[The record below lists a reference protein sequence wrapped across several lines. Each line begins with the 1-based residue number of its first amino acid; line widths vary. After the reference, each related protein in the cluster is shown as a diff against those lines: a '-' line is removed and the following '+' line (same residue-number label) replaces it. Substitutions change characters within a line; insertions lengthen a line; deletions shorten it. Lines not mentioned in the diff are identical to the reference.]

1 MGHEGHHPAS
11 RGYRLLYLSIPIN
24 IREIQ
29 YVREEESIKKG
40 VRSMFMVWLTNA
52 LLLVVAIEL
61 ALIYVNVQKA

>member
-1 MGHEGHHPAS
+1 
-11 RGYRLLYLSIPIN
+11 LLYLSIPIN